1 MKPPEKS
8 LRRKL
13 MGYLLPSVAAQWVF
27 ALYTMVDGM
36 FVARGV
42 SEMAMA
48 AINISMPFI
57 SLLFA
62 LSLIIAVG
70 ASTIISIHF
79 GRGEPEAANRAYTQ
93 DLVSALGLSLFLA
106 ALVFLGRSPVA
117 TFLGA
122 DEATRVYVER
132 YIGTIAC
139 FAPCSMLAYYFE
151 ILIKTDGRPMLA
163 TILVTSGTVIN
174 CILDYCFIFVLPWGI
189 FGAAFATGLS
199 QALVCAAYLVYFLG
213 PRARLRLSRFHF
225 SPGLLWRTCKLGAPS
240 GITEF
245 SSGLMIL
252 LFNHAILRYIGTDA
266 VVSYTIAAYVNT
278 LVVMSLTGVA
288 QGMQPLVS
296 FYHGRSDLDTDRRL
310 LKYALAAAGALT
322 LLFTVPAWLGAKGIV
337 SLFISADMPELR
349 AYSAGVLRTFSL
361 SFLLV
366 GINVIFSGYY
376 TAVECARYAISI
388 SLARGFV
395 LIAISLWCLVALF
408 GGSGIWWAPVCSEAL
423 CLVLTAALTLRYRR
437 GRPAPSP

>member
-1 MKPPEKS
+1 MDSAEKS
-8 LRRKL
+8 LPRKL

-42 SEMAMA
+42 SELAMA

-57 SLLFA
+57 SLIFS
-62 LSLIIAVG
+62 LSLIISVG
-70 ASTIISIHF
+70 ASTIVAIHF
-79 GRGEPEAANRAYTQ
+79 GREEPKAANRIYTQ
-93 DLVSALGLSLFLA
+93 NLISALAISLLLA
-106 ALVFLGRSPVA
+106 ALVLLGRSPA
-117 TFLGA
+117 ASFLGA
-122 DEATRVYVER
+122 DDATRAYVEQ

-199 QALVCAAYLVYFLG
+199 QAIVCVAYLVYFLG
-213 PRARLRLSRFHF
+213 PKARLRLSKFHF
-225 SPGLLWRTCKLGAPS
+225 SPGLFWRTCKLGVPS
-240 GITEF
+240 GITEL
-245 SSGLMIL
+245 SAGLMTF
-252 LFNHAILRYIGTDA
+252 LFNHAILHFIGTDG
-266 VVSYTIAAYVNT
+266 VVSYTIAAYMNT

-296 FYHGRSDLDTDRRL
+296 FYYGRNELDTARLL
-310 LKYALAAAGALT
+310 LKYALAAAGVLT
-322 LLFTVPAWLGAKGIV
+322 LLFTLPAWLGADGIV

-349 AYSAGVLRTFSL
+349 VYSAGVLRTFSL

-366 GINVIFSGYY
+366 GLNVILSGYY
-376 TAVECARYAISI
+376 TAVECARYAIYI
-388 SLARGFV
+388 SLARGFI
-395 LIAISLWCLVALF
+395 LIAGSLWCLVTLF

-423 CLVLTAALTLRYRR
+423 CLILTAALTIRYRR
-437 GRPAPSP
+437 TLPA